1 MPIQK
6 VPTLSPDEIDLLLE
20 FIARDHL
27 MIDTLEVRH
36 RDGLDF
42 HEVGVASLKSAL
54 LAAFDAGR
62 RADRRL
68 ASRRRT
74 NFGPVTP
81 AARAVFVP
89 SVMM

>member
-1 MPIQK
+1 MTTHR
-6 VPTLSPDEIDLLLE
+6 VPTLSEPEIELLLE

-27 MIDTLEVRH
+27 MIDTLEVQH

-42 HEVGVASLKSAL
+42 HEVSVGNLKSAL

-62 RADRRL
+62 RADRRQV
-68 ASRRRT
+68 SRRRS

-81 AARAVFVP
+81 AAHAVVMP

>member
-27 MIDTLEVRH
+27 MIETLEVQN

-42 HEVGVASLKSAL
+42 HEVGVANLKAAL
-54 LAAFDAGR
+54 LAAFYAGR
-62 RADRRL
+62 RADRRQ
-68 ASRRRT
+68 ANRRRT

-81 AARAVFVP
+81 AAQAVFVP